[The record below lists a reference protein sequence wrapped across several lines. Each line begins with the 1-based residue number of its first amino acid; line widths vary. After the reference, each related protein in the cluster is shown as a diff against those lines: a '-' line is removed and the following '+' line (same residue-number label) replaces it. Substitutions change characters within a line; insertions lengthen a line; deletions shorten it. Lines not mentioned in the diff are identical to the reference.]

1 MIQSQA
7 SNIHAGASRLSLF
20 LFFMLWAIPRDPI
33 PTEHGI
39 MRVSSWLFPFA
50 GAMFLLF
57 SISSAVNKLHDIY
70 YRAEFWDE
78 YKKKVEFELPGIAEE
93 VQNQHPQR
101 VNWSLKPS
109 GTSGTV
115 PDYFLPI
122 WI

>member
-1 MIQSQA
+1 MGYPSR
-7 SNIHAGASRLSLF
+7 SDPDGAWDNAREFVAFSFCRC
-20 LFFMLWAIPRDPI
+20 
-33 PTEHGI
+33 H
-39 MRVSSWLFPFA
+39 V
-50 GAMFLLF
+50 FLLF

-109 GTSGTV
+109 GTSGTF